1 MHSPSGPARR
11 PLVRVV
17 SAAESAARDA
27 SAIAAGIPS
36 RALMQRAGAAAATE
50 IALRFRDRLSG
61 GVLVLA
67 GPGNNGGDAWVVAR
81 ALAASGVLARVLEPI
96 PAKTPDAAAER
107 ALALDARNLSVTDTL
122 PPALDGG
129 EAIVVDGLLGTG
141 STGAPRGA
149 IADAIER
156 VAPLR
161 ARGATIVAI
170 DVPSGVD
177 AATGSAPGAAIT
189 ADLTI
194 SFGTVKR
201 GHLVARDRCGTL
213 VVVDIGLGAH
223 AALDDGA
230 PWLVDEA
237 WVGAQIPTIPAS
249 AHKGVR
255 KKLAIVGG
263 APGMAG
269 ATILAARAALR
280 SGIGMAKLVVA
291 RESIAAVQESEPYAL
306 AAAWPT
312 DDAAV
317 QHDIASW
324 ADAVVIGPGLGRAAD
339 SRALLER
346 VLHGWT
352 GPTLLDADAL
362 TLFERRAPELGALLA
377 GRCALITPHPVE
389 FARLAGLEAS
399 EVLDAPFEIARPI
412 ASVLNAAVLLKG
424 VPTVVTAPSGDRL
437 VSASGTPALA
447 TAGSGDVLSG
457 IAGTLLAQIGDPLVA
472 GAIGAWVHGRA
483 AERVPSG
490 DMRDV
495 RGIVLDDVVNELRD
509 SWTFDR
515 RPTRYPVLAELPAV
529 GGRR

>member
-1 MHSPSGPARR
+1 
-11 PLVRVV
+11 
-17 SAAESAARDA
+17 
-27 SAIAAGIPS
+27 
-36 RALMQRAGAAAATE
+36 MQRAGAATATE

-81 ALAASGVLARVLEPI
+81 ALAASGVSVRIVEPV
-96 PAKTPDAAAER
+96 PAKTPDAIAER
-107 ALALDARNLSVTDTL
+107 ALALEARDNLCVADAL
-122 PPALDGG
+122 PASLDGG

-141 STGAPRGA
+141 STGAPRGP
-149 IADAIER
+149 IADAIDR
-156 VAPLR
+156 LAPLA
-161 ARGATIVAI
+161 ARGANIIAI
-170 DVPSGVD
+170 DLPSGVD
-177 AATGSAPGAAIT
+177 AATGTTPGAAIT

-194 SFGTVKR
+194 SLGTVKR
-201 GHLVARDRCGTL
+201 GQLVARDRCGTI

-230 PWLVDEA
+230 PSLVDES
-237 WVGAQIPTIPAS
+237 WVGAQLPTIPAS

-280 SGIGMAKLVVA
+280 SGVGMVKLVVA
-291 RESIAAVQESEPYAL
+291 RESIGAVQESEPYAL
-306 AAAWPT
+306 AAPWPA

-317 QHDIASW
+317 QHDITSW
-324 ADAVVIGPGLGRAAD
+324 ADAVVIGPGLGRAAE

-346 VLHGWT
+346 VLRGWT

-362 TLFERRAPELGALLA
+362 TLFERRAPDLGALLG
-377 GRCALITPHPVE
+377 GRAALITPHPVE
-389 FARLAGLEAS
+389 FARLAGLDAND
-399 EVLDAPFEIARPI
+399 VLDARFDVARPI
-412 ASVLNAAVLLKG
+412 ANLLKAAVLLKG
-424 VPTVVTAPSGDRL
+424 VPTVVTGPTGERL

-457 IAGTLLAQIGDPLVA
+457 IAGTLLAQVGDPLVA
-472 GAIGAWVHGRA
+472 GAMGAWVHGRA
-483 AERVPSG
+483 AERVPNSDTG
-490 DMRDV
+490 EV
-495 RGIVLDDVVNELRD
+495 RGISLDDVVNELRD

-515 RPTRYPVLAELPAV
+515 RPTRYPVLAELPSV
-529 GGRR
+529 GARR